1 VLLTTSINAG
11 ERGIK
16 PSAAPNGEPEMPQ
29 PSSSKTGYADLVDLE
44 HYPIHDLDNDRGRA
58 FVQECR
64 QQLAEHGVCSLPG
77 FLPAAAVAE
86 MVRVAHELAPKAW
99 KSDQTHTVYFEK
111 PDETVAPADPRAFQV
126 RSAKNGIAYDYL
138 PEDVPVRRLYESDDL
153 TSFIAAVLGK
163 EVLYRSADPLDAVQI
178 TLFRTGDELGWHF
191 DRSEFS
197 VTLMYQESESGGAFH
212 YHPGLRSPEDEN
224 YEGVQRVLQRDQQEG
239 VVELPSAPGTLAFF
253 HGRYAMHRVTPVTCE
268 TPRINSVLTY
278 GERPDMRL
286 NDLTSQLF
294 YGRTSS

>member
-1 VLLTTSINAG
+1 MT
-11 ERGIK
+11 R
-16 PSAAPNGEPEMPQ
+16 PPAAE
-29 PSSSKTGYADLVDLE
+29 TAYADLVDLE
-44 HYPIHDLDNDRGRA
+44 LYPIHDLDSDHGRA

-77 FLPAAAVAE
+77 FMPAAAVTE
-86 MVRVAHELAPKAW
+86 MVRVAHDLAPKAW

-111 PDETVAPADPRAFQV
+111 PDETVAPADPRAFHL

-163 EVLYRSADPLDAVQI
+163 EVLYRSADPLDALQI

-212 YHPGLRSPEDEN
+212 YHPGLRSAEDEN
-224 YEGVQRVLQRDQQEG
+224 YEGVQRVLQGDEEG
-239 VVELPSAPGTLAFF
+239 VVELPSAPGTLAIF
-253 HGRYAMHRVTPVTCE
+253 HGRYAMHRVTPVTGE
-268 TPRINSVLTY
+268 TARINSVLTY

>member
-1 VLLTTSINAG
+1 MEPAVAL
-11 ERGIK
+11 
-16 PSAAPNGEPEMPQ
+16 NGAPEMTQ
-29 PSSSKTGYADLVDLE
+29 PPTTKIGYADLVDVE
-44 HYPIHDLDNDRGRA
+44 RYPIHDLDCDRGRA

-77 FLPAAAVAE
+77 FMPADAVTE

-212 YHPGLRSPEDEN
+212 YHPALRSAEDED
-224 YEGVQRVLQRDQQEG
+224 YEGVQRVLQGDEQQG
-239 VVELPSAPGTLAFF
+239 TVELPSAPGTLAFF
-253 HGRYAMHRVTPVTCE
+253 HGRNAMHRVTEVTGE